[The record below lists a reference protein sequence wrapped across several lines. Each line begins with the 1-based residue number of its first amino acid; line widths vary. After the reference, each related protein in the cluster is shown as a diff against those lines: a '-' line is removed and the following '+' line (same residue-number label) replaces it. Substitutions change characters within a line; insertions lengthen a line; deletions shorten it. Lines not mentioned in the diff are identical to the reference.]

1 MLYGYKINRT
11 ISSIPIIFLLMR
23 VDSEWSNN
31 PLIIYRSNLILLY
44 RNMQTT
50 ATQSSFWNFLSVMKY
65 ISYPIAW
72 AGQIIL

>member
-1 MLYGYKINRT
+1 MGIKLIEQYQAYQLF
-11 ISSIPIIFLLMR
+11 FLLMR
-23 VDSEWSNN
+23 VDSEWFNN

>member
-1 MLYGYKINRT
+1 MGIKLIEQYQAYQLF
-11 ISSIPIIFLLMR
+11 FLLMR